1 MLFNNR
7 DLGILVAGAIGA
19 VLALLLPL
27 PLWGSMAVGVCVLVA
42 GMLFALLRVGP
53 DKVPLEQWLQR
64 RLSFAF
70 KTRRYVYHH
79 DRPDTPEVP
88 DSSEPQPAQEADPQ
102 PATPMV
108 LDFDDVGI
116 ELLATV
122 AMGILGFYTYV
133 WLQAGGAEEVARF
146 LGY

>member
-53 DKVPLEQWLQR
+53 DKVTLEQWLKR
-64 RLSFAF
+64 RLRFTF
-70 KTRRYVYHH
+70 KPRRYVYHH
-79 DRPDTPEVP
+79 ERPETPQVP
-88 DSSEPQPAQEADPQ
+88 EQQSAPEPEPQ
-102 PATPMV
+102 PATPLV
-108 LDFDDVGI
+108 LDLEDVGV

-122 AMGILGFYTYV
+122 AMGVFGFYTVV
-133 WLQAGGAEEVARF
+133 WLQQGGAEEIAHF